1 MSSKT
6 SVITLTLVLLGSSF
20 VCAEDQ
26 PTKLSLGLSYLATSG
41 NASSQ
46 TGGLDV
52 LYKHSFAPW
61 GIEVAGSY
69 LRAEQDGV
77 VTAEKLLVGVRGAW
91 TLNTDL
97 DLFLSA
103 SYLQDR
109 FAGLDPRLLATGG
122 ATYKLLKGP
131 EHELT
136 FDLGLTWT
144 RDDLVD
150 KDLVDIGT
158 KSYAGALAAARYGWN
173 ISTTAK
179 LTEDL
184 SFFPSFE
191 QASDW
196 RLESKT
202 ALQASVSATVALK
215 LSYSFRYANQPVEGF
230 GKNDT
235 QTVASLVINLR

>member
-1 MSSKT
+1 MGSKT
-6 SVITLTLVLLGSSF
+6 SVITLTLILLGSSF

-52 LYKHSFAPW
+52 LYKNDFAPW

-77 VTAEKLLVGVRGAW
+77 VTAEKLFVGVRGKW
-91 TLNTDL
+91 TLNADL

-122 ATYKLLKGP
+122 ATYKFLKGP
-131 EHELT
+131 EHELA

-150 KDLVDIGT
+150 NGT
-158 KSYAGALAAARYGWN
+158 RSYAGALAAAKYGWN

-196 RLESKT
+196 RVESKT
-202 ALQASVSATVALK
+202 ALQASVSTTVALK
-215 LSYSFRYANQPVEGF
+215 LTYSFRYVNQPVAGF

-235 QTVASLVINLR
+235 QTAASLVISLR